1 LGKHREK
8 IDIVARILMAAA
20 NNAGKTQIMY
30 EANLN
35 YDMLKKYLVEI
46 IGYQLLYFDD
56 SAHYQVTDRG
66 HEFLEAYKK
75 YSKVNKYKERQ
86 LRLAK
91 TKKEKVKKLLFGTD
105 SNLESDPT

>member
-8 IDIVARILMAAA
+8 IDIVAKILMAAA

-35 YDMLKKYLVEI
+35 YEMLKKYLVEI
-46 IGYQLLYFDD
+46 TRYQLLHFDD
-56 SAHYQVTDRG
+56 AAHYQVTDRG

-75 YSKVNKYKERQ
+75 YSKVNKYKEKQ

-91 TKKEKVKKLLFGTD
+91 TKKEKVKELLFRPHF
-105 SNLESDPT
+105 NPESDLT

>member
-8 IDIVARILMAAA
+8 IDIVARLLTAVA
-20 NNAGKTQIMY
+20 NNAGKTQMMY

-35 YDMLKKYLVEI
+35 YDTLKKYLVEI
-46 IGYQLLYFDD
+46 AGYQLLYFDD
-56 SAHYQVTDRG
+56 LAHYQVTDRG

-86 LRLAK
+86 LRLAN
-91 TKKEKVKKLLFGTD
+91 TKKDKVKKLLFGQH
-105 SNLESDPT
+105 SVPESDPT